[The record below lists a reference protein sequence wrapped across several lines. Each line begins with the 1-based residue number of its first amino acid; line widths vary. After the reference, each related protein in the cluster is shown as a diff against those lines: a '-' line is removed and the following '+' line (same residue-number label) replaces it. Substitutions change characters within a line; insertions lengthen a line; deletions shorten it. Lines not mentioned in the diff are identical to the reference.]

1 MSGKGQNG
9 TRIKGALVGL
19 IPNALIMIIS
29 LGALFEDEKW
39 TCLDCKRARLE
50 PQ

>member
-29 LGALFEDEKW
+29 LGALFEMRNG
-39 TCLDCKRARLE
+39 LA
-50 PQ
+50 